1 MFELKLLKIVKLSV
15 MFMIILPFGCNTV
28 SQQQSMSPSIIFPYK
43 WVGDI
48 DKIKFNEPSGICW
61 HSQRKT
67 LFVVGDQGDVCEI
80 KPDGTLISQK
90 RIRSADFEGIT
101 HDPSTGLLY
110 IAVEGE
116 ESIIE
121 LNPETLE
128 VLREFLLP
136 RKFDGKVVMKSGGQ
150 GIEALTFVPDMA
162 HPEGGTFCVANQS
175 FNTNDEDDISA
186 IFVVELPLRSKTG
199 EPKLLNYFNPRIID
213 VSGLYYSPKDGHVFV
228 ISDACNIILE
238 YSPTYKLL
246 KEFAFPGNDQEGIAV
261 DDNGFMYIAQ
271 DSGGIIKLKWL
282 KNE

>member
-15 MFMIILPFGCNTV
+15 MFMIMLSFGCSKV
-28 SQQQSMSPSIIFPYK
+28 SQQQSMSPSIIFPFK

-48 DKIKFNEPSGICW
+48 DKIKFSEPSGICW

-110 IAVEGE
+110 IALEGK
-116 ESIIE
+116 ESVIE

-128 VLREFLLP
+128 VLREFSLP
-136 RKFDGKVVMKSGGQ
+136 RKFEDKVVMKSGGQ

-175 FNTNDEDDISA
+175 FSTNDKEDISA
-186 IFVVELPLRSKTG
+186 VFVVELPLRSKTG
-199 EPKLLNYFNPRIID
+199 EPKLLNYFNPGIID
-213 VSGLYYSPKDGHVFV
+213 VSGLHYSPIDGHIFV
-228 ISDACNIILE
+228 ISDVCNVILE
-238 YSPTYKLL
+238 YSPTHKLL

-261 DDNGFMYIAQ
+261 DDKGFMYIAQ
-271 DSGGIIKLKWL
+271 DSGGIIKLKSL
-282 KNE
+282 RNE

>member
-1 MFELKLLKIVKLSV
+1 MFELKLLKIVKLII
-15 MFMIILPFGCNTV
+15 MFMIIIPFGCSKV
-28 SQQQSMSPSIIFPYK
+28 SHQQSVSPSIIFPYK
-43 WVGDI
+43 WVGSI
-48 DKIKFNEPSGICW
+48 DKIKFKEPSGICW

-67 LFVVGDQGDVCEI
+67 LFVVGDQGDICEI

-128 VLREFLLP
+128 VLREFSLP
-136 RKFDGKVVMKSGGQ
+136 RKFDDKVVIKSGGQ
-150 GIEALTFVPDMA
+150 GIEALAFVPNMA

-175 FNTNDEDDISA
+175 FSTNDKDDISA
-186 IFVVELPLRSKTG
+186 IFVVELPLRSKIV
-199 EPKLLNYFNPRIID
+199 EPKLLNYFNPGIID
-213 VSGLYYSPKDGHVFV
+213 VSGLHYSPVDGHVFV

-238 YSPTYKLL
+238 YSSEYKLL

-261 DDNGFMYIAQ
+261 DDANFVYIAQ

-282 KNE
+282 RNE

>member
-1 MFELKLLKIVKLSV
+1 MFELKILKIVKLSV
-15 MFMIILPFGCNTV
+15 LLMIILSFSCRTLSSQRSV
-28 SQQQSMSPSIIFPYK
+28 SSSIIFPYK

-48 DKIKFNEPSGICW
+48 DKIKFDQPSGICW

-67 LFVVGDQGDVCEI
+67 LFVVGDEGDVCEI

-128 VLREFLLP
+128 VLREFSLP
-136 RKFDGKVVMKSGGQ
+136 RKFDDKVVMKSGGQ
-150 GIEALTFVPDMA
+150 GIEALTFVPDMT

-175 FNTNDEDDISA
+175 FSMTDKHDISA
-186 IFVVELPLRSKTG
+186 VFVVELPLRSKTG
-199 EPKLLNYFNPRIID
+199 QPKLLNYFNPGVID
-213 VSGLYYSPKDGHVFV
+213 VSGLHYSAVDGHLFV
-228 ISDACNIILE
+228 ISDAYNIIQE
-238 YSPTYKLL
+238 YSPTYELL
-246 KEFAFPGNDQEGIAV
+246 KELAFPGNDQEGVAV
-261 DDNGFMYIAQ
+261 DDSSFIYIAQ

-282 KNE
+282 RSE

>member
-1 MFELKLLKIVKLSV
+1 MFKLRLLNIVKLSV
-15 MFMIILPFGCNTV
+15 LLLIILSFSCRTV
-28 SQQQSMSPSIIFPYK
+28 SPHRSVSPSIIFPYK
-43 WVGDI
+43 WIGNI
-48 DKIKFNEPSGICW
+48 DKINFDEPSGICW

-67 LFVVGDQGDVCEI
+67 LFVVGDEGDVCEI

-110 IAVEGE
+110 IPVERE

-128 VLREFLLP
+128 VLREFSLP
-136 RKFDGKVVMKSGGQ
+136 RKFDDKVVMKSGGQ
-150 GIEALTFVPDMA
+150 GIEAITFVPDMT

-175 FNTNDEDDISA
+175 FSTDKHDISVV
-186 IFVVELPLRSKTG
+186 FVVELPLRSKTG
-199 EPKLLNYFNPRIID
+199 QPKLLNYFNPEVID
-213 VSGLYYSPKDGHVFV
+213 VSGLYYSSIDGHIFV
-228 ISDACNIILE
+228 ISDTYNIILE

-246 KEFAFPGNDQEGIAV
+246 KEFAFPGNDQEGIPV
-261 DDNGFMYIAQ
+261 DDTSFMYVAQ

-282 KNE
+282 RSE

>member
-28 SQQQSMSPSIIFPYK
+28 PHQQSVSPSIIFPYK
-43 WVGDI
+43 WLGNI

-67 LFVVGDQGDVCEI
+67 LFVVGDQGDICEI

-128 VLREFLLP
+128 VLREFSLP
-136 RKFDGKVVMKSGGQ
+136 RKFDDKVVMKSGGQ

-175 FNTNDEDDISA
+175 FSPNDEDDISA

-199 EPKLLNYFNPRIID
+199 EPKLLNYFNPGIID
-213 VSGLYYSPKDGHVFV
+213 VSGLYYSHLDGHVFV

-246 KEFAFPGNDQEGIAV
+246 KEFAFPGKDQEGIAV